1 MLEDDA
7 ARAVFMDSAVFGQ
20 ATLYDPQD
28 GAEVAVL
35 GIFTAAHARRAEAAG
50 LAVSTAEPVLTV
62 FAADL
67 PAGALLRRGDG
78 DAVTINATRYSVR
91 DIEPDGSG
99 LARIVLERA

>member
-7 ARAVFMDSAVFGQ
+7 ARAVFMDPDVFGQ
-20 ATLYDPQD
+20 AARYDPAD
-28 GAEVAVL
+28 GAEVALL
-35 GIFTAAHARRAEAAG
+35 GVFTAAHARRAEATG
-50 LAVSTAEPVLTV
+50 LAVSTADPVLTV
-62 FAADL
+62 FAAEL
-67 PAGALLRRGDG
+67 PAGALQRRGDG